1 MRSSLAASTMER
13 GLLDRLLRTVTPKS
27 DPGFTPA
34 PYEIGPGIWGVD
46 RKARFVG
53 VTLPSRSTAIAVGA
67 GRLLLISPPADA
79 CPEIDRLGAVSAIV
93 APSSFHY
100 LSAESWLHRSPAAE
114 LFVAPELACRV
125 PGLPPAVELTAE
137 VTPPW
142 HAHLSFVVLG
152 PHRGISEVLFF
163 HPASRTLILTDLA
176 SNLVAMPRAYE
187 RVACRLSGMPFGF
200 GPSRNARRLL
210 LRDEP
215 RVRQTLRTVVQWPFE
230 RIVMAHGA
238 IVERKADEVF
248 GSAFARYL

>member
-1 MRSSLAASTMER
+1 MER
-13 GLLDRLLRTVTPKS
+13 GLLDRLLRTVTPKP
-27 DPGFTPA
+27 DPGFTSP
-34 PYEIGPGIWGVD
+34 PYEIGSGIWGID
-46 RKARFVG
+46 RRASFVG
-53 VTLPSRSTAIAVGA
+53 VTLPSRSTVIDVGA

-79 CPEIDRLGAVSAIV
+79 GPEIDRLGSVSAIV

-100 LSAESWLHRSPAAE
+100 LHAEPWLRRYPEAE
-114 LFVAPELACRV
+114 LFVAPELSRRV
-125 PGLPPAVELTAE
+125 PGLPPAVALTAG

-142 HAHLSFVVLG
+142 HANLSFVVLG

-176 SNLVAMPRAYE
+176 SNLVEMASAYE

-210 LRDEP
+210 LRDE
-215 RVRQTLRTVVQWPFE
+215 VRAREALRAVVQWPFE

-238 IVERKADEVF
+238 IVERDARQVF
-248 GSAFARYL
+248 ASAFGHYL